1 MPAETITRSVTEKV
15 KEAKPGTVFFPAD
28 LLEFGAPDAIHQTF
42 SRLAK
47 NKTLL
52 RLAKGIYVKPTI
64 DPELG
69 PLRPSLENVAQQI
82 AERDMV
88 VIRPTGAAAL
98 NKLGF
103 STQVPTKVV
112 YLTNGNPK
120 RIQVGRSTI
129 VFKKTTHKQLAVQ
142 PEMVFLAI
150 QALIALRDQAD
161 DPGII
166 RQLTEVLGVEKPA
179 DIREGAR
186 LAPQRIGRILYQIAN
201 NIEKSRI

>member
-1 MPAETITRSVTEKV
+1 MPAETITRYVADKV

-52 RLAKGIYVKPTI
+52 RLAKGIYVKPAM

-69 PLRPSLENVAQQI
+69 ALRPSLENVAQQI
-82 AERDMV
+82 AERDRV

-98 NKLGF
+98 NKLGL
-103 STQVPTKVV
+103 STQIPTKVV

-120 RIQVGRSTI
+120 RIQMGRSTI

-142 PEMVFLAI
+142 PETVFLTI

-161 DPGII
+161 DPNII
-166 RQLTEVLGVEKPA
+166 RQLTDVLAMEKPA

-201 NIEKSRI
+201 NIEKSLL

>member
-1 MPAETITRSVTEKV
+1 MPAETITRSVADKV

-52 RLAKGIYVKPTI
+52 RLAKGIYVKPTM

-69 PLRPSLENVAQQI
+69 ALRPSLENVAQQI
-82 AERDMV
+82 AERDKV

-98 NKLGF
+98 NKLGL
-103 STQVPTKVV
+103 STQIPTKVV

-129 VFKKTTHKQLAVQ
+129 VFKITTHKQLAVQ
-142 PEMVFLAI
+142 PETVFLAI
-150 QALIALRDQAD
+150 QALIALRDQAED
-161 DPGII
+161 LDII
-166 RQLTEVLGVEKPA
+166 WQLTEVLGVEKPA
-179 DIREGAR
+179 DIRNGAR

-201 NIEKSRI
+201 NIEKSLI

>member
-1 MPAETITRSVTEKV
+1 MPTETITRSVTEKV
-15 KEAKPGTVFFPAD
+15 QEAKPGTVFFPAD

-42 SRLAK
+42 SRLARAK
-47 NKTLL
+47 ILL
-52 RLAKGIYVKPTI
+52 RLAKGIYVKPKM

-69 PLRPSLENVAQQI
+69 PLRPSLEDVAQQI
-82 AERDMV
+82 AERDKV

-98 NKLGF
+98 NKLGL

-120 RIQVGRSTI
+120 RIRVGRSTI

-150 QALIALRDQAD
+150 QALIALEDQAD
-161 DPGII
+161 TPDNI
-166 RQLTEVLGVEKPA
+166 RQLTEVLSMEKPA
-179 DIREGAR
+179 DIRQGAR
-186 LAPQRIGRILYQIAN
+186 LAPQRIARILYQIAN
-201 NIEKSRI
+201 HIEKSPV

>member
-1 MPAETITRSVTEKV
+1 MPAETITRSVADKV

-52 RLAKGIYVKPTI
+52 RLAKGIYVKPTL

-69 PLRPSLENVAQQI
+69 ALRPSLENVAQQI
-82 AERDMV
+82 AERDKV

-98 NKLGF
+98 NKLGL
-103 STQVPTKVV
+103 STQIPTKVV

-142 PEMVFLAI
+142 PETVFLAI
-150 QALIALRDQAD
+150 QALIALRDQAE
-161 DPGII
+161 DPDII

-201 NIEKSRI
+201 NIEKSHT

>member
-1 MPAETITRSVTEKV
+1 MPIETISRSVTEKV

-28 LLEFGAPDAIHQTF
+28 LLEFGAPAAIHQVF
-42 SRLAK
+42 SRLAR

-52 RLAKGIYVKPTI
+52 RLAKGIYVKPTM

-69 PLRPSLENVAQQI
+69 ALRPSLENVAQQI
-82 AERDMV
+82 AERDKV
-88 VIRPTGAAAL
+88 VIRPTGVAAL
-98 NKLGF
+98 NKLGL

-142 PEMVFLAI
+142 PETVFLAV
-150 QALIALRDQAD
+150 QALIALGDQAD
-161 DPGII
+161 TPDIM
-166 RQLTEVLGVEKPA
+166 RQLTEVLSMERLA
-179 DIREGAR
+179 DIRQGAR
-186 LAPQRIGRILYQIAN
+186 LAPQRISRILYQIAN
-201 NIEKSRI
+201 NIEMAHV

>member
-1 MPAETITRSVTEKV
+1 MPAETITRSVADKV

-52 RLAKGIYVKPTI
+52 RLAKGIYVKPTM

-69 PLRPSLENVAQQI
+69 ALRPSLENVAQQI
-82 AERDMV
+82 AERDKV

-98 NKLGF
+98 NKLGL
-103 STQVPTKVV
+103 STQIPTKVV

-142 PEMVFLAI
+142 PETVFLAI
-150 QALIALRDQAD
+150 QALIALRDQAED
-161 DPGII
+161 LDII
-166 RQLTEVLGVEKPA
+166 WQLTEVLGVEKPA
-179 DIREGAR
+179 DIRNGAR

-201 NIEKSRI
+201 NIEKSLI

>member
-1 MPAETITRSVTEKV
+1 MPTETITRSVTEKV

-52 RLAKGIYVKPTI
+52 RLAKGIYVKPVM

-69 PLRPSLENVAQQI
+69 ALRPSLEDVAQQI
-82 AERDMV
+82 SERDKV

-98 NKLGF
+98 NKLGL

-120 RIQVGRSTI
+120 RIQMGRSTI

-142 PEMVFLAI
+142 PEMVFLAT
-150 QALIALRDQAD
+150 QALIALKDQAD

-166 RQLTEVLGVEKPA
+166 RQLTEVLAVEKPA

-186 LAPQRIGRILYQIAN
+186 LAPQRIGSILYQIAN
-201 NIEKSRI
+201 SIEKSSI

>member
-1 MPAETITRSVTEKV
+1 MPTETITRSVADKV

-52 RLAKGIYVKPTI
+52 RLAKGIYVKPTM

-69 PLRPSLENVAQQI
+69 ALRPSLENVAQQI
-82 AERDMV
+82 AERDKV

-98 NKLGF
+98 NKLGL
-103 STQVPTKVV
+103 STQIPTKVV

-142 PEMVFLAI
+142 PETVFLAI
-150 QALIALRDQAD
+150 QALIALRDEAE
-161 DPGII
+161 DPDII
-166 RQLTEVLGVEKPA
+166 RQLTEVLGMEKPA

-201 NIEKSRI
+201 NIEKSRT

>member
-1 MPAETITRSVTEKV
+1 MPAETITRSVTEKM
-15 KEAKPGTVFFPAD
+15 KEANPGTVFFPAD

-42 SRLAK
+42 SRLAR
-47 NKTLL
+47 NKTLV
-52 RLAKGIYVKPTI
+52 RLAKGIYVKPKT

-69 PLRPSLENVAQQI
+69 VLRPSLEDVARQI
-82 AERDMV
+82 AERDKV

-98 NKLGF
+98 NKLGL

-120 RIQVGRSTI
+120 RIKVGRSTI

-142 PEMVFLAI
+142 TETVFLAI
-150 QALIALRDQAD
+150 QALISLGEQAENPD
-161 DPGII
+161 II
-166 RQLTEVLGVEKPA
+166 RQLTEVLRAENPA
-179 DIREGAR
+179 DIRNGAR

-201 NIEKSRI
+201 NIETSAI

>member
-1 MPAETITRSVTEKV
+1 MPAETITRSVADKV
-15 KEAKPGTVFFPAD
+15 KEAEPGTVFFPAD

-47 NKTLL
+47 NKILL
-52 RLAKGIYVKPTI
+52 RLAKGIYVKPTM

-69 PLRPSLENVAQQI
+69 ALRPSLENVAQQI
-82 AERDMV
+82 AERDKV

-98 NKLGF
+98 NKLGL
-103 STQVPTKVV
+103 STQIATKVV

-142 PEMVFLAI
+142 PETVFLAI
-150 QALIALRDQAD
+150 QALIALRDQTD
-161 DPGII
+161 DPGVI
-166 RQLTEVLGVEKPA
+166 RQLTEVLAMEKPA

-201 NIEKSRI
+201 NIEKSHT

>member
-1 MPAETITRSVTEKV
+1 MPAETITRSVADKV

-52 RLAKGIYVKPTI
+52 RLAKGIYVKPTM

-69 PLRPSLENVAQQI
+69 ALRPSLENVAQQI
-82 AERDMV
+82 AERDKV

-98 NKLGF
+98 NKLGL
-103 STQVPTKVV
+103 STQIPTKVV

-142 PEMVFLAI
+142 PETIFLAI
-150 QALIALRDQAD
+150 QALIALRDQAE
-161 DPGII
+161 DPEII

-179 DIREGAR
+179 DIRNGAR
-186 LAPQRIGRILYQIAN
+186 LAPQRIGRILYQIAH
-201 NIEKSRI
+201 NIEKSHT

>member
-1 MPAETITRSVTEKV
+1 MPDETITRSVTEKV

-47 NKTLL
+47 NKTLF
-52 RLAKGIYVKPTI
+52 RLAKGIYVKPTM

-69 PLRPSLENVAQQI
+69 ALRPSLEDVAQQI
-82 AERDMV
+82 AERDKV

-98 NKLGF
+98 NKLGL

-120 RIQVGRSTI
+120 RIKVGRSTI

-142 PEMVFLAI
+142 PETVFLAI
-150 QALIALRDQAD
+150 QALIALREQAD
-161 DPGII
+161 DPAII

-201 NIEKSRI
+201 NIEKAHT

>member
-1 MPAETITRSVTEKV
+1 MPAETITRSVADKV

-28 LLEFGAPDAIHQTF
+28 LLEFGAPDAIHKTF

-52 RLAKGIYVKPTI
+52 RLAKGIYVKPTM

-69 PLRPSLENVAQQI
+69 TLRPSLENVAQQI
-82 AERDMV
+82 AERDKV

-98 NKLGF
+98 NKLGL
-103 STQVPTKVV
+103 STQIPTKVV

-142 PEMVFLAI
+142 SETVFLAI
-150 QALIALRDQAD
+150 QALIALKDQAE
-161 DPGII
+161 DPDII
-166 RQLTEVLGVEKPA
+166 RTLTEVLGVEKPT
-179 DIREGAR
+179 DIRNGAR

-201 NIEKSRI
+201 NIEKSLI